1 MISMKDVLASKSS
14 RDKITTA
21 VVYIVLSAGAIIFL
35 IPFIWMLSTSF
46 KSLEEVWVIP
56 PKWIPDPILWKNYI
70 DALTVMPFLK
80 YTVNTLI
87 ITVGTIIGT
96 LFSASLVAY
105 GFSRLRFPGRD
116 VLFVLL
122 LATMM
127 IPGQVTLIPQF
138 ILFKYMGWIDTFW
151 PLIIPNFFAVNAFAV
166 FLLRQFF
173 MSIPIELDE
182 AATLDGC
189 SPLTIYWKIILP
201 LSKPALGTLAI
212 FVFMFC
218 WNDFLG
224 PLIYINSMD
233 KRTIA
238 LGLNSF
244 LGMYGGDWN
253 LMMAA
258 SVIFL
263 LPCLVIFFLAQ
274 KAFVQG
280 IVVGGIKG

>member
-1 MISMKDVLASKSS
+1 MNAQPLLSSKSS
-14 RDKITTA
+14 RERSLTVIT
-21 VVYIVLSAGAIIFL
+21 YIILTVGAIVVS
-35 IPFIWMLSTSF
+35 IPFLWMVSTSL
-46 KSLEEVWVIP
+46 KTLEDVWVIP
-56 PKWIPDPILWKNYI
+56 PQWIPKPAIWKNYV

-80 YTVNTLI
+80 YTINTLI
-87 ITVGTIIGT
+87 ITIGTIIGT
-96 LFSASLVAY
+96 LLSASLVAY

-127 IPGQVTLIPQF
+127 IPGQVTLIPTF
-138 ILFKYMGWIDTFW
+138 ILFKYLGWIDTFL
-151 PLIIPNFFAVNAFAV
+151 PLIVPSFFGGSAFAV

-173 MSIPIELDE
+173 MTIPVELDE

-189 SPLTIYWKIILP
+189 SPLGIYWRIILP

-263 LPCLVIFFLAQ
+263 LPCLIIFFLAQ